1 MLDGRG
7 DVRREGDQRGQV
19 ALWPCVRA
27 AVDSTR
33 WPTTLSAAD
42 RGTPS
47 AAPSRCRAA
56 AQTSG
61 SFERS
66 STSTM
71 SSPVIAC
78 RRSSRTSTA
87 PAVAPGRAQVAPA
100 VFSRRR
106 TTATSAP
113 SACPASATTPVRT
126 SSSEIALLI
135 CRAMSRTCRF
145 PPEARVGAE
154 VDLRFADLFLG
165 LGASRFPLAG
175 MPDRVRSSDFDIGI
189 AGALNQ
195 VGHSSIN
202 QVGQSS
208 INQVGHSVARSSS
221 DRDPHAEADGQGHE
235 DHRAVRVP
243 RAVLGDR
250 AQEHPEQ
257 RRVP

>member
-1 MLDGRG
+1 MRTCGRRQHEVADHFVGCRQG
-7 DVRREGDQRGQV
+7 DPQCRAEPVPGSSPDQRVVREVVDDHDVV
-19 ALWPCVRA
+19 ARHRVQKI
-27 AVDSTR
+27 
-33 WPTTLSAAD
+33 LSD
-42 RGTPS
+42 
-47 AAPSRCRAA
+47 
-56 AQTSG
+56 
-61 SFERS
+61 
-66 STSTM
+66 
-71 SSPVIAC
+71 VL
-78 RRSSRTSTA
+78 A

-202 QVGQSS
+202 QVG
-208 INQVGHSVARSSS
+208 HSVARSSS

>member
-1 MLDGRG
+1 MAAAMSGARVTSEARSCSGHAYVRPSTARGGRPLVGCRQG
-7 DVRREGDQRGQV
+7 DPQCRAEPVPGSSPDQRVVREVVDDHDVV
-19 ALWPCVRA
+19 ARHRVQKI
-27 AVDSTR
+27 
-33 WPTTLSAAD
+33 LSDVHCA
-42 RGTPS
+42 
-47 AAPSRCRAA
+47 RCRA
-56 AQTSG
+56 
-61 SFERS
+61 R
-66 STSTM
+66 
-71 SSPVIAC
+71 PC
-78 RRSSRTSTA
+78 
-87 PAVAPGRAQVAPA
+87 PGCPGCLLPQAHDGHVG
-100 VFSRRR
+100 
-106 TTATSAP
+106 P

-175 MPDRVRSSDFDIGI
+175 MPDRVRSSDVDIGI

-195 VGHSSIN
+195 VGH
-202 QVGQSS
+202 SS

>member
-1 MLDGRG
+1 
-7 DVRREGDQRGQV
+7 
-19 ALWPCVRA
+19 
-27 AVDSTR
+27 
-33 WPTTLSAAD
+33 
-42 RGTPS
+42 
-47 AAPSRCRAA
+47 
-56 AQTSG
+56 
-61 SFERS
+61 
-66 STSTM
+66 
-71 SSPVIAC
+71 
-78 RRSSRTSTA
+78 
-87 PAVAPGRAQVAPA
+87 
-100 VFSRRR
+100 
-106 TTATSAP
+106 
-113 SACPASATTPVRT
+113 
-126 SSSEIALLI
+126 
-135 CRAMSRTCRF
+135 MSRTCRF

-195 VGHSSIN
+195 VGHS
-202 QVGQSS
+202 
-208 INQVGHSVARSSS
+208 VARSSS